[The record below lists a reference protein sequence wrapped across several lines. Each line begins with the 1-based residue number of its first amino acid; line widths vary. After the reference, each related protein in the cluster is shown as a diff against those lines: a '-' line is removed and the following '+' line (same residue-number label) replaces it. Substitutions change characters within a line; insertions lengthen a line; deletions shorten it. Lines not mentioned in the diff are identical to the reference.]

1 MYGHRATLY
10 GALRAVPARRGRAC
24 LEADPRNV
32 AAARTPRARE
42 TGLKLNGECVLSE
55 CVLDT
60 DSSVC
65 SWCRLSSVSCVQV
78 SVGYCLLGNFA
89 SFVFRVSLSVCGTPP
104 DYGELQPLPFTCVCA
119 ENCRCRTVWHGPGR
133 AMKLVECT
141 DSVSKSKCT
150 QTKEHPFT
158 ALPSHSQGWHL
169 EPAL

>member
-78 SVGYCLLGNFA
+78 SVGYCLLWEILLRLYF
-89 SFVFRVSLSVCGTPP
+89 
-104 DYGELQPLPFTCVCA
+104 E
-119 ENCRCRTVWHGPGR
+119 
-133 AMKLVECT
+133 
-141 DSVSKSKCT
+141 
-150 QTKEHPFT
+150 
-158 ALPSHSQGWHL
+158 SHSQSAGL
-169 EPAL
+169 RLTTVSYGLYRLRVCVQKPADAELCGTVRVAP